1 MVRFEKWMLEEADRL
16 IKKFTKKR
24 DVTYFES
31 YIIIY
36 NLIVMK
42 IIVVQT
48 IIQFGNN

>member
-1 MVRFEKWMLEEADRL
+1 MLEEADRL

-31 YIIIY
+31 YILKTKI
-36 NLIVMK
+36 LVMK
-42 IIVVQT
+42 LIVVQS